1 VIAIAKSHVGFRA
14 KQKAVRPVVYF
25 DNWAWR
31 LFSEDK
37 LLKKRFVSTL
47 VEKRGTLVVSW
58 FGLAEFSIYSDSKHG
73 EAADDLI
80 EAVFPHLVFFNSD
93 FFQVAAAERQLP
105 CSGTIAM
112 QCYDQD
118 VFKAY
123 AEGCLR
129 GRPPRLHRI
138 FQTPA
143 FRQQLDD
150 VLTNIAARI
159 EAFRIEP
166 KDDRQFLKLVERFR
180 ANPGRQHPIAF
191 VFSELIR
198 NLLVDTKVPIT
209 HNDAADFCHAIVP
222 VSHCQFVLLDGR
234 WKTLVNQARKRLLS
248 SGIDPAFASVYS
260 RRDVEQ
266 FLHELERFDPSHPR
280 S

>member
-1 VIAIAKSHVGFRA
+1 MIAIAKSHVGFRA

-112 QCYDQD
+112 LCYEQD

-123 AEGCLR
+123 AEGWLR

-159 EAFRIEP
+159 EAF
-166 KDDRQFLKLVERFR
+166 D
-180 ANPGRQHPIAF
+180 
-191 VFSELIR
+191 
-198 NLLVDTKVPIT
+198 
-209 HNDAADFCHAIVP
+209 
-222 VSHCQFVLLDGR
+222 
-234 WKTLVNQARKRLLS
+234 
-248 SGIDPAFASVYS
+248 SVYS
-260 RRDVEQ
+260 RFRADSLVSRIAKKPGTWEFPPDAAPIASMFPVACPL
-266 FLHELERFDPSHPR
+266 FLSCL
-280 S
+280 